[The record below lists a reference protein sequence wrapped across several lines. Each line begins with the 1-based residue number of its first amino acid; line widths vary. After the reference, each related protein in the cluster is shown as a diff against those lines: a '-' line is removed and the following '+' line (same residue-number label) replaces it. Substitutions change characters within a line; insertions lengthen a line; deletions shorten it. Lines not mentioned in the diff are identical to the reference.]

1 MRDRRVQR
9 KLRGVSDTIRA
20 LFLILAALGVCQG
33 CAAFRP
39 LRGVPVSR
47 LSDEYLGETKSG
59 RETIDLT
66 LLTRREPPEYL
77 VDGGD
82 VLGIYIENIF
92 PKVGEIP
99 PVYYPPNNDTAP
111 TMGYPVPV
119 REDGSVTLPGVG
131 RISVRGMTVI
141 QIEDLIRQRLLDTQY
156 RQQNSANVTVTLQKR
171 RMYQVMVIRQ
181 ESIAPTTIGTSGMGS
196 INLGEVKRGTG
207 QIVNLQAYRNDVAHA
222 LAQTGGLP
230 GLDAENAIYILRGVG
245 KNPPQLRENGYGRY
259 GSTSRTSE
267 NRLAIRAQSPDDYR
281 REIPLHSENRIGFS
295 PTEPDIGRINPL
307 LNSGSYPGDDSRFG
321 ESSPLDWERFQSP
334 PSTAD
339 ELIDR
344 YGGATE
350 VIRIPI
356 RLFPGEEIEFGPEDV
371 ILHDGDI
378 IFIESRETEIFYT
391 GGLLGG
397 GQYTLPRDYDLD
409 VLGAVSIANGRQ
421 QTNSS
426 GGGFGNRIGGISAMN
441 QDISVS
447 ASVVVVLRQLP
458 DGGQIP
464 IKVNLYKAMRHPE
477 ERILIQPGD
486 FVILQYTPIE
496 AVGAFIER
504 NLLAG
509 SLIGLAT
516 QQNRSN

>member
-1 MRDRRVQR
+1 MKRF
-9 KLRGVSDTIRA
+9 A
-20 LFLILAALGVCQG
+20 LCLFTLAIVQG

-47 LSDEYLGETKSG
+47 LPDEYMGQTRSG
-59 RETIDLT
+59 QETIDLK
-66 LLTRREPPEYL
+66 LLTQPEPVDYTI
-77 VDGGD
+77 DGGD
-82 VLGIYIENIF
+82 VLGVYIETIF
-92 PKVGEIP
+92 PQIGQMP
-99 PVYYPPNNDTAP
+99 PVYYPTNNESAP
-111 TMGYPVPV
+111 SMGYPVPV
-119 REDGSVTLPGVG
+119 REDGTITIPLLG
-131 RISVRGMTVI
+131 RLSVRGLTAT
-141 QIEDLIRQRLLDTQY
+141 QIEEMIRRKLLDQKIRQMNNID
-156 RQQNSANVTVTLQKR
+156 VMVTLQKR
-171 RMYQVMVIRQ
+171 RTYQVMVIRQ
-181 ESIAPTTIGTSGMGS
+181 EAISPTTVGTSGMGS

-207 QIVNLQAYRNDVAHA
+207 QVINLQAYRNDVAHA

-245 KNPPQLRENGYGRY
+245 STPVIRRGELTNRY
-259 GSTSRTSE
+259 GAGKSSHDRFV
-267 NRLAIRAQSPDDYR
+267 IRAQSDDYR
-281 REIPLHSENRIGFS
+281 RGPLLPQDSRPPLNWQDRRGFS
-295 PTEPDIGRINPL
+295 PNGFSPGSPSPLDQPRPGLGDLIPPENFQQHSNYAPPD
-307 LNSGSYPGDDSRFG
+307 
-321 ESSPLDWERFQSP
+321 LDWERFQNP
-334 PSTAD
+334 PSSAA
-339 ELIDR
+339 EFIGN
-344 YGGATE
+344 YGGASE
-350 VIRIPI
+350 VIRIPV
-356 RLFPGEEIEFGPEDV
+356 RLFPGEEVEFTPEDV
-371 ILHDGDI
+371 ILYEGDI
-378 IFIESRETEIFYT
+378 VFIESRETEIFYT

-421 QTNSS
+421 QSNSS

-464 IKVNLYKAMRHPE
+464 IKVNLYKAMRNPA

-486 FVILQYTPIE
+486 FIILQYTPIE

-516 QQNRSN
+516 QQNRNN